1 LTQYIYGCL
10 FITVYSKQTIET
22 QLLSQSRSK
31 KFIQFS
37 DIYIATSSHA
47 LVKYWHIYWFVL
59 SAQFFTICIKYTHTN
74 VWYCLRL

>member
-1 LTQYIYGCL
+1 MCSRGLKGGISLLNIEPLTQYIYGCL

-47 LVKYWHIYWFVL
+47 LVKY
-59 SAQFFTICIKYTHTN
+59 
-74 VWYCLRL
+74 